1 MAKDKNIKLYTNN
14 VDNVNIKNNKKDK
27 VVLETNKLTK
37 IFGGLTAVNKI
48 DLKVNKGQISSLIG
62 PNGAGKTTVFN
73 VVTGIYKADG
83 GKVIFKG
90 EDFAGKKP
98 HKIIKKG
105 IARTFQ
111 NIRLFSNMTC
121 LENVMAG
128 QHCRTNKGTWSAVL
142 QTSGQKKEELEI
154 RKHAE
159 SRLKQVGL
167 WKFRDELAKNIAYG
181 NQRMLEI
188 GRALASSPDL
198 LILDEPSSGL
208 NDKESEDLI
217 VFLKSLLKEELTIL
231 LIEHDMNVVMGIS
244 HWVTVMDEGKKI
256 AEGLPEDV
264 YSNPQ
269 VIEAYLGKEDDE
281 EEEGY

>member
-1 MAKDKNIKLYTNN
+1 MAKDNN
-14 VDNVNIKNNKKDK
+14 NMETIIRTKQENEVINKINK
-27 VVLETNKLTK
+27 VILQTDKLTK
-37 IFGGLTAVNKI
+37 KFGGLIAVNNF
-48 DLKVNKGQISSLIG
+48 DLRVSQGQISSLIG

-90 EDFAGKKP
+90 EDLAGKKP
-98 HKIIKKG
+98 HQIIKKG

-128 QHCRTNKGTWSAVL
+128 QHCRSNEGTWSSVL
-142 QTSGQKKEELEI
+142 QTPGQKKEELEI
-154 RKHAE
+154 KKNAE
-159 SRLKQVGL
+159 NRLKQVGL
-167 WKFRDELAKNIAYG
+167 WKYRDELAKNIAYG

-188 GRALASSPDL
+188 GRALATNPDL
-198 LILDEPSSGL
+198 LVLDEPSSGL
-208 NDKESEDLI
+208 NDKESEDLMD
-217 VFLKSLLKEELTIL
+217 FLKEIIKDNLTIL

-256 AEGLPEDV
+256 AEGIPEDI
-264 YSNPQ
+264 YNNPQ
-269 VIEAYLGKEDDE
+269 VIEAYLGKDEGE
-281 EEEGY
+281 EEE

>member
-1 MAKDKNIKLYTNN
+1 MAKGNN
-14 VDNVNIKNNKKDK
+14 NMETIAKSEPEKKEMNKMNKI
-27 VVLETNKLTK
+27 VLQTDKLTK
-37 IFGGLTAVNKI
+37 KFGGLTAVNNF
-48 DLKVNKGQISSLIG
+48 DLKVSEGEISSLIG

-73 VVTGIYKADG
+73 VVTGIYKADE
-83 GKVIFKG
+83 GKVLFKG
-90 EDFAGKKP
+90 EDLANKKP
-98 HKIIKKG
+98 HQIIKKG

-128 QHCRTNKGTWSAVL
+128 QHCRSRAGTWSSVL
-142 QTSGQKKEELEI
+142 QTPGQRKEEFEI
-154 RKHAE
+154 KKNAE
-159 SRLKQVGL
+159 ERLKQVGL
-167 WKFRDELAKNIAYG
+167 WRWRDELAKNIAYG

-188 GRALASSPDL
+188 GRALASNPDL

-208 NDKESEDLI
+208 NDKESEDLM
-217 VFLKSLLKEELTIL
+217 VFLKSLLKEDLTIL

-269 VIEAYLGKEDDE
+269 VIEAYLGKDDE
-281 EEEGY
+281 EEE

>member
-1 MAKDKNIKLYTNN
+1 MSKDNNNMETKIKVMQKNKEIHKIN
-14 VDNVNIKNNKKDK
+14 K
-27 VVLETNKLTK
+27 VVLQTDKLTK
-37 IFGGLTAVNKI
+37 KFGGLTAVNNF
-48 DLKVNKGQISSLIG
+48 DLKVNQGEISSLIG

-73 VVTGIYKADG
+73 VVTGIYKTDG
-83 GKVIFKG
+83 GKILFKG
-90 EDFAGKKP
+90 EDLAGKKP
-98 HKIIKKG
+98 HQIIKKG

-128 QHCRTNKGTWSAVL
+128 QHCRSNAGTWTSIL
-142 QTSGQKKEELEI
+142 QTTGQKKEELEI
-154 RKHAE
+154 KKNAE
-159 SRLKQVGL
+159 NRLKQIGL
-167 WKFRDELAKNIAYG
+167 WKYRDELAKNIAYG

-188 GRALASSPDL
+188 GRALASNPDL

-208 NDKESEDLI
+208 NDKESEDLMD
-217 VFLKSLLKEELTIL
+217 FLKEIIKDNLTIL

-269 VIEAYLGKEDDE
+269 VIEAYLGKDE
-281 EEEGY
+281 EEEE

>member
-1 MAKDKNIKLYTNN
+1 MAKDNN
-14 VDNVNIKNNKKDK
+14 NMETIIRTKQENEGINKINK
-27 VVLETNKLTK
+27 VVLQTDKLTK
-37 IFGGLTAVNKI
+37 KFGGLIAVNNF
-48 DLKVNKGQISSLIG
+48 DLKVSQGEISSLIG

-90 EDFAGKKP
+90 EDLAGKKP
-98 HKIIKKG
+98 HQIIKKG

-128 QHCRTNKGTWSAVL
+128 QHCRSREGTWSSVL
-142 QTSGQKKEELEI
+142 KTPGQKKEELEI
-154 RKHAE
+154 KKNAE
-159 SRLKQVGL
+159 NRLKQVGL
-167 WKFRDELAKNIAYG
+167 WKWRDELAKNIAYG

-188 GRALASSPDL
+188 GRALATNPDL
-198 LILDEPSSGL
+198 LVLDEPSSGL
-208 NDKESEDLI
+208 NDKESEDLMD
-217 VFLKSLLKEELTIL
+217 FLKEIIKDNLTIL

-256 AEGLPEDV
+256 AEGLPEDI

-269 VIEAYLGKEDDE
+269 VIEAYLGKDE
-281 EEEGY
+281 EEKE

>member
-1 MAKDKNIKLYTNN
+1 MAKDNN
-14 VDNVNIKNNKKDK
+14 NMETIVKSEPGKKEMNKINKI
-27 VVLETNKLTK
+27 VLQTDKLTK
-37 IFGGLTAVNKI
+37 KFGGLTAVNNI
-48 DLKVNKGQISSLIG
+48 DLKVSKGEISSLIG

-83 GKVIFKG
+83 GKVLFKG
-90 EDFAGKKP
+90 EDLANKKP
-98 HKIIKKG
+98 HQIVKKG

-128 QHCRTNKGTWSAVL
+128 QHCRSREGTWSSVL
-142 QTSGQKKEELEI
+142 QTPGQRKEELEI
-154 RKHAE
+154 KKNAE
-159 SRLKQVGL
+159 DRIKQVGL
-167 WKFRDELAKNIAYG
+167 WRWRDELAKNIAYG

-188 GRALASSPDL
+188 GRALASNPDL

-217 VFLKSLLKEELTIL
+217 VFLKSLLKEDLTIL

-269 VIEAYLGKEDDE
+269 VIEAYLGKDE
-281 EEEGY
+281 EEEE

>member
-1 MAKDKNIKLYTNN
+1 MAKDNN
-14 VDNVNIKNNKKDK
+14 SMGTMIRTKQENEEINKINK
-27 VVLETNKLTK
+27 VVFQTDKLTK
-37 IFGGLTAVNKI
+37 KFGGLIAVNNF
-48 DLKVNKGQISSLIG
+48 DLKVSQGQISSLIG

-83 GKVIFKG
+83 GKVVFKG
-90 EDFAGKKP
+90 EDLAGKKP
-98 HKIIKKG
+98 HQIIKKG

-128 QHCRTNKGTWSAVL
+128 QHCRSREGTWSSVL
-142 QTSGQKKEELEI
+142 QTPGQRKEELEI
-154 RKHAE
+154 KKNAE
-159 SRLKQVGL
+159 DRLKQVGL
-167 WKFRDELAKNIAYG
+167 WKYQDELAKNIAYG

-188 GRALASSPDL
+188 GRALASNPDL

-217 VFLKSLLKEELTIL
+217 IFLKSLLKEDLTIL

-264 YSNPQ
+264 YNNPQ
-269 VIEAYLGKEDDE
+269 VIEAYLGKDE
-281 EEEGY
+281 EEEE

>member
-1 MAKDKNIKLYTNN
+1 MANNVMEKKIIDENTKKVTNN
-14 VDNVNIKNNKKDK
+14 NIVLQTDKLVKK
-27 VVLETNKLTK
+27 
-37 IFGGLTAVNKI
+37 FGGLIAVNDF
-48 DLKVNKGQISSLIG
+48 DLKVSRGQISSLIG

-83 GKVIFKG
+83 GKVLFKG
-90 EDFAGKKP
+90 SDLSGYKP
-98 HKIIKKG
+98 HQIIKKG

-128 QHCRTNKGTWSAVL
+128 QHCRSNEGAW
-142 QTSGQKKEELEI
+142 TSVFRTAKFKKEEAEI

-159 SRLKQVGL
+159 KRLKQVGL
-167 WKFRDELAKNIAYG
+167 WKFRDELAKNVAYG

-188 GRALASSPDL
+188 GRALASNPDL

-208 NDKESEDLI
+208 NDRESEDLI
-217 VFLKSLLKEELTIL
+217 VFLNSLLKEKLTIL

-256 AEGLPEDV
+256 AEGLPEAV

-269 VIEAYLGKEDDE
+269 VIEAYLGKEE
-281 EEEGY
+281 EDY

>member
-1 MAKDKNIKLYTNN
+1 MAKD
-14 VDNVNIKNNKKDK
+14 NNKKETKIRREQEYKETDK
-27 VVLETNKLTK
+27 INEVVLETDKLTK
-37 IFGGLTAVNKI
+37 KFGGLIAVNNF
-48 DLKVNKGQISSLIG
+48 DLKVSQGEISSLIG

-83 GKVIFKG
+83 GKVLFKG
-90 EDFAGKKP
+90 EDLAGKKP
-98 HKIIKKG
+98 HQIIKKG

-128 QHCRTNKGTWSAVL
+128 QHCRSREGTWTSVL
-142 QTSGQKKEELEI
+142 QTPGQRKEEAEI
-154 RKHAE
+154 KKNAE
-159 SRLKQVGL
+159 NRLRQVGL
-167 WKFRDELAKNIAYG
+167 WKWRDELAKNIAYG

-188 GRALASSPDL
+188 GRALASNPDL

-208 NDKESEDLI
+208 NDKESEDL
-217 VFLKSLLKEELTIL
+217 VEFLKEIVKENLTIL

-244 HWVTVMDEGKKI
+244 DWVTVMDEGKKI

-269 VIEAYLGKEDDE
+269 VIEAYLGKDE
-281 EEEGY
+281 EEEE